1 MALYLQ
7 SDLLPPNGSNGAP
20 ETSAV
25 EVRRESGESSVPAK
39 SGCKQL
45 SRNGRTTRVYL
56 GVTVTRAFVLP
67 FPIDSGASHEALSSD
82 RRSGLILYMSITYR
96 YRFACHTS
104 YIVGSR

>member
-7 SDLLPPNGSNGAP
+7 SDLLPPNGSNRAP

-56 GVTVTRAFVLP
+56 GVTVTSAFVLP
-67 FPIDSGASHEALSSD
+67 FPIDSGASLRGALQ
-82 RRSGLILYMSITYR
+82 RSAIGQILYMNEY
-96 YRFACHTS
+96 
-104 YIVGSR
+104 